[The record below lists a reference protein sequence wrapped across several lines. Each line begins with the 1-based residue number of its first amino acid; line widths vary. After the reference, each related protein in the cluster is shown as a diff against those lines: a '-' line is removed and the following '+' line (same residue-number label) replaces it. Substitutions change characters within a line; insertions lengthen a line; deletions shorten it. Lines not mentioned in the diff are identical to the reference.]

1 MRMSK
6 TIPVT
11 DEMAFSNM
19 GRKFSTSL
27 LWQGCLPGSARP
39 AQLCVK
45 SGPIA
50 QQAVAGWLLTCP
62 NTLATPY
69 QWTIQGLTCE
79 PPFTYG
85 FGQSETIGDGL
96 ELKVEF

>member
-1 MRMSK
+1 MRWLSAIWVANFPQAYCGRGVCQAPPDLHNFALSQGQLHSK
-6 TIPVT
+6 
-11 DEMAFSNM
+11 
-19 GRKFSTSL
+19 
-27 LWQGCLPGSARP
+27 
-39 AQLCVK
+39 
-45 SGPIA
+45 
-50 QQAVAGWLLTCP
+50 AVAGWLLTCP